1 VVKLQGAKHSLI
13 GDLQADRHQRPS
25 IRPDNCRRT
34 LEGAMAV
41 AAPVTGGREPVQLR
55 RRRLTARAPPV
66 AIHLIDLLGRVEG
79 NALCR
84 LCSGRYW
91 SSWRVADGIKVDGE
105 ELCAPRREWAAMFI
119 GHNPGAPSLPG

>member
-34 LEGAMAV
+34 LDGAMTV

-55 RRRLTARAPPV
+55 RRLLKARAPPV
-66 AIHLIDLLGRVEG
+66 AIRLIDLPGRLIDLPGRVEG

-84 LCSGRYW
+84 LCYSKRYR
-91 SSWRVADGIKVDGE
+91 SSWRCCG
-105 ELCAPRREWAAMFI
+105 RHRW
-119 GHNPGAPSLPG
+119 